1 MSNVLYETHDG
12 VARLTLN
19 RAQAHNALSIDAL
32 RELRARIAEAR
43 DDDAVRVL
51 VITGAGEKAFCAGA
65 DLKGAPTTQASYA
78 QGLFAST
85 EIATQLGVYVRLMD
99 LAELQL
105 HKPVIAAI
113 NGYCLGGGLELA
125 LQCDMRIASTTA
137 SFGLPEAA
145 VGSIPGVSG
154 VHRLMRAVP
163 AAHAMQMALTG
174 ERIDAAQAQQ
184 MGLVSELCAPAELVD
199 RATALAL
206 RIAGNAPLAVQAV
219 KRLARSTAHLS
230 DADAQQLTELYWGT
244 LRDSADRREGKE
256 AFAQRRV
263 PRFVGA

>member
-1 MSNVLYETHDG
+1 MNVLYDTQDG

-32 RELRARIAEAR
+32 HDLRQRIGEAR

-51 VITGAGEKAFCAGA
+51 VVTGAGEKSFCSGA
-65 DLKGAPTTQASYA
+65 DLKGAPEISASYA
-78 QGLFAST
+78 QGMFAST
-85 EIATQLGVYVRLMD
+85 DIATRLGVYVRLMD
-99 LAELQL
+99 LSELQL

-145 VGSIPGVSG
+145 VGSVPGVSG
-154 VHRLMRAVP
+154 VHRLLRAVP

-174 ERIDAAQAQQ
+174 ERVDAQAALQ
-184 MGLVSELCAPAELVD
+184 MGLVSELCGPAELVE
-199 RATALAL
+199 RAMALAR
-206 RIAGNAPLAVQAV
+206 RIAGNAPLAVQAI
-219 KRLARSTAHLS
+219 KRLAKSTAHLS

-244 LRDSADRREGKE
+244 LRDSIDRREGKQ
-256 AFAQRRV
+256 AFSEKRS